1 MSSAEATEKKEETVA
16 PAVEPIPMAL
26 SLNDQGEHKLQG
38 PWCFWYAKG
47 SNFKD
52 ASEYMAALV
61 RIARFDTVES
71 FWKNYLHLKRPSV
84 LEVGIQLSVMR
95 EGYNNVP
102 MWEYFPTGGC
112 WILKIKKKRDSGTSV
127 LGKMWQDLVVATIGE
142 QFEEPDVVGVSL
154 YIRKHEDLLLVW
166 NTDSRNERMTVS
178 IGQKLKSILDL
189 EANTV
194 VQYKYAASC
203 VQDHSTFRNATAYVF
218 AASDKDKE
226 KETVTA

>member
-1 MSSAEATEKKEETVA
+1 MSEVIEKTVE
-16 PAVEPIPMAL
+16 PPKVEPIPMAL
-26 SLNDQGEHKLQG
+26 SLNANGEHKLQC

-47 SNFKD
+47 GNFKD
-52 ASEYMAALV
+52 ASEYLAALV
-61 RIARFDTVES
+61 RVARFDTVES
-71 FWKNYLHLKRPSV
+71 FWKNYVHLKRPSV
-84 LEVGIQLSVMR
+84 LETGIQLSVMR

-127 LGKMWQDLVVATIGE
+127 LGKMWQDLVLAAIGE

-166 NTDSRNERMTVS
+166 NTDSRNEKMTVS
-178 IGQKLKSILDL
+178 IGQRLKSILDL

-218 AASDKDKE
+218 TADKE
-226 KETVTA
+226 KEAAGEAVSVSA

>member
-1 MSSAEATEKKEETVA
+1 MSEVIEKTVE
-16 PAVEPIPMAL
+16 PPKVEPIPMAL
-26 SLNDQGEHKLQG
+26 SLNANGEHKLQC

-47 SNFKD
+47 GNFKD
-52 ASEYMAALV
+52 ASEYLAALV
-61 RIARFDTVES
+61 RVARFDTVES
-71 FWKNYLHLKRPSV
+71 FWKNYVHLKRPSV
-84 LEVGIQLSVMR
+84 LETGIQLSVMR

-127 LGKMWQDLVVATIGE
+127 LGKMWQDLVLAAIGE

-166 NTDSRNERMTVS
+166 NTDSRNEKMTVS
-178 IGQKLKSILDL
+178 IGQRLKSILDL

-218 AASDKDKE
+218 TADKE
-226 KETVTA
+226 KEAAGEAASVSA